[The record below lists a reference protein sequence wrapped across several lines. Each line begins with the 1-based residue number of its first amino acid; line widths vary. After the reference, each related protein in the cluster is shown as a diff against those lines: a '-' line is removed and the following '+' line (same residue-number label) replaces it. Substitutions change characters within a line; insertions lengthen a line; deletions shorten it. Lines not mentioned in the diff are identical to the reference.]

1 MNKYKKYYNKTKYLS
16 IYEKTSVVDKTVLL
30 ESQQGK
36 NLNGNIFYLLKELMR
51 NKEYKNY
58 KVFLSV
64 NENCVQ
70 KFKLLL
76 NKYTLNPDIVIIE
89 SKKYFQIL
97 SSAQYLITDTSF
109 TPNFIKK
116 DNQIIL
122 NVWHGT
128 PLKHLGKKDNSSLHS
143 IGNVQKNFIVSDYL
157 LYPNEYMMNHM
168 IEDYMLEN
176 ICNAKCLLHGY
187 PRNEIFFEPKNE
199 EIINKYNLNNMEIIG
214 YMPTWR
220 GTISNIDDEIS
231 IIKKFFQTIDM
242 NLNDNQILLVNLH
255 PFIDDIMD
263 YSEFQ
268 HIMPFPCEYETY
280 EVLNLCDQLITD
292 YSSVFYDYAN
302 TRRKIIL
309 FTYDLEKYIKDRGL
323 YISID
328 SLPFPIVET
337 VEDLIKEINSSKN
350 YDDTNFMN
358 TYCLYDNHQS
368 TSNLLRFIFKGE
380 KKVKVLSIK
389 NNNKKNILMYVGN
402 LDKNG
407 ITTSLMNLLQTIN
420 TEKYNYYLTFNA
432 RNIVENK
439 DILKKIPDNINYISM
454 LGMMNG
460 SIMQKIILIFSRKL
474 KSFKYFDSPVFD
486 KLYQYEIKRCFGNIS
501 FSNVIQFNGYEFKY
515 ELMFGRFQSNRI
527 IYVHSNMIEEI
538 KTKHNQHPNVLK
550 YAYNHYDK
558 VAIVTKDMKEPTLL
572 FCDNES
578 RIKQVRNIINYQKVI
593 KKAQEEIKF
602 DDVTC
607 SNVELNDLKLILSS
621 NAKKF
626 ITIGRFSQEK
636 GHIRLLDCYNQ
647 IYKNYPNTYFIII
660 GGVGKLYDETLKY
673 TKSLECSH
681 KVICIKSVS
690 NPYPILKKCDYF
702 VLGSYYEA
710 FGLVLAEANILGL
723 PVFSTDILGP
733 RGFMK
738 KYNGLLVENSNK
750 GILHGMEMMLEE
762 KVQVM
767 DVDYEKYNRE
777 AIEEF
782 ESLLVD

>member
-1 MNKYKKYYNKTKYLS
+1 MKKYMKYYNKTKYLS

-51 NKEYKNY
+51 NKEYKDY

-64 NENCVQ
+64 DENCVK

-76 NKYTLNPDIVIIE
+76 NKYTLNPNIIIIG
-89 SKKYFQIL
+89 SIKYFKVL

-109 TPNFIKK
+109 IPNFIKK

-122 NVWHGT
+122 NVWHGI
-128 PLKHLGKKDNSSLHS
+128 PLKHLGKKDNSGLHS

-157 LYPNEYMMNHM
+157 LYPNEYMMDHM

-176 ICNAKCLLHGY
+176 ICTAKCLLHGY
-187 PRNEIFFEPKNE
+187 PRNEIFYKPKNE
-199 EIINKYNLNNMEIIG
+199 EIINKYDLNNMEIIG

-220 GTISNIDDEIS
+220 GTIGNIDDEIS
-231 IIKKFFQTIDM
+231 IINKFFRKLDV
-242 NLNDNQILLVNLH
+242 NLNDNQKLLVNLH
-255 PFIDDIMD
+255 PFMNDIMD

-280 EVLNLCDQLITD
+280 EVLNICDQLVTD

-309 FTYDLEKYIKDRGL
+309 FTYDLEEYINDRGI
-323 YISID
+323 YIPID

-337 VEDLIKEINSSKN
+337 VEDLINEINSSKN
-350 YDDTNFMN
+350 YDDTNFIS
-358 TYCLYDNHQS
+358 TYCLYDNQQA
-368 TSNLLRFIFKGE
+368 TSNILRFIFKGE
-380 KKVKVLSIK
+380 EKVKVLSIK
-389 NNNKKNILMYVGN
+389 NNSKKNILMYVGN

-407 ITTSLMNLLQTIN
+407 ITTSLMNLLQTID

-432 RNIVENK
+432 RNIAKNK
-439 DILKKIPDNINYISM
+439 DILKKLPDNINYISM

-460 SIMQKIILIFSRKL
+460 SIIQKIILVLSRKF
-474 KSFKYFDSPVFD
+474 KSFKYFDLPVFD
-486 KLYQYEIKRCFGNIS
+486 KLYQYEIRRCFHNIS

-515 ELMFGRFQSNRI
+515 ELMFGRFESNRI

-538 KTKHNQHPNVLK
+538 KTRHNQHPNVLK
-550 YAYNHYDK
+550 YAYNNYDK

-572 FCDNES
+572 FCDDEN
-578 RIKQVRNIINYQKVI
+578 RIKQVRNIIDYQKVL
-593 KKAQEEIKF
+593 KMAQEEIKF

-607 SNVELNDLKLILSS
+607 SNIELSNLKLVLSS
-621 NAKKF
+621 DAKKF

-647 IYKNYPNTYFIII
+647 LSKNYPNTYFIII
-660 GGVGKLYDETLKY
+660 GGAGKLYDETLDY
-673 TKSLECSH
+673 IKSLDCSD

-702 VLGSYYEA
+702 VLASYYEA

-738 KYNGLLVENSNK
+738 KYNGLLVDNSND
-750 GILHGMEMMLEE
+750 GILHGMKMMLEE

-767 DVDYEKYNRE
+767 DVDYEKYNQE

-782 ESLLVD
+782 ESLLI